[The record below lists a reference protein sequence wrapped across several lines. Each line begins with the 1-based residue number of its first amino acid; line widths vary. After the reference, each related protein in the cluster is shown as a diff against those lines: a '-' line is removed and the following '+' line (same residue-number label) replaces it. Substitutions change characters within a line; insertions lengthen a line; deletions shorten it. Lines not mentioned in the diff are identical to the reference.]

1 LLFRLQDITNL
12 MGKNKRPQKTKELS
26 VAIAEAS
33 AIEDETRQQPQTP
46 RKRGRPRKIIEK
58 IESEVKKEE
67 SRVEGTQAI
76 EQVIGSQSRKV
87 KTSPEEEEQK
97 VEVEEPWRSSST
109 REKTKEEEKLD
120 VREPP
125 RRSRRRKGKPRKS
138 S

>member
-1 LLFRLQDITNL
+1 
-12 MGKNKRPQKTKELS
+12 MGKNKKPQKTKELS

-33 AIEDETRQQPQTP
+33 STGDPETTQQQPQTP

-67 SRVEGTQAI
+67 SRVEGTQAT
-76 EQVIGSQSRKV
+76 EQVIGSQSKKV

-97 VEVEEPWRSSST
+97 VEVEEPWHSSSS
-109 REKTKEEEKLD
+109 REKRKEEEKSD

>member
-1 LLFRLQDITNL
+1 

-33 AIEDETRQQPQTP
+33 AIEDETRQEPQTP

-67 SRVEGTQAI
+67 SRVEGTQAT
-76 EQVIGSQSRKV
+76 EQVIGSQSEKV
-87 KTSPEEEEQK
+87 KTSPQEEEQK
-97 VEVEEPWRSSST
+97 VEIEESWRSSST
-109 REKTKEEEKLD
+109 RGKTKEEEKSEM
-120 VREPP
+120 REPP
-125 RRSRRRKGKPRKS
+125 GRSRRRKGKPRKS